1 MNTPVPEMLAIT
13 IAVSVGKPNLSLD
26 IGLASLIMVSVTS
39 ICLAPMGVAA
49 DYPYAY
55 ALLVWISASR
65 GGVS

>member
-1 MNTPVPEMLAIT
+1 M
-13 IAVSVGKPNLSLD
+13 GKPNLSLD